1 MFSGPIYFR
10 QFFSYFVWIPNKTK
24 TNFIFI
30 LKETTMMIETDDDI
44 EGKLNLK

>member
-1 MFSGPIYFR
+1 MFSGPILDNFFR
-10 QFFSYFVWIPNKTK
+10 TLFEFLTK